1 MIGTAHATGK
11 VLALRSVIGLAVPAA
26 GQTFVQ
32 RLNAGAETKYGFAVA
47 TEGNRVAVGE
57 LFGLTGAV
65 SANAVEVWRL
75 QDGAML
81 HDRLLDSDFDCS
93 H

>member
-1 MIGTAHATGK
+1 MGTSHGTGK
-11 VLALRSVIGLAVPAA
+11 VLALLSVIGLAVPAA

-32 RLNAGAETKYGFAVA
+32 RLNAGAETRYVAVA
-47 TEGNRVAVGE
+47 TEGNRVAAGE

-65 SANAVEVWRL
+65 PAGAVEVWRL
-75 QDGAML
+75 QDGAMV